1 MAKFKV
7 FEDTTLQF
15 NKEILSN
22 PGISGTNR
30 SPGDQLLLDR
40 PLLDKNG
47 NQVATVQL
55 RGTYIRIFP
64 DNDPLMS
71 FQASNFFK
79 KGVINTQGTLRFSLF
94 ARTRQTF
101 AIVGGTGKFKKAHG
115 TVTVREVGQNLL
127 ELTYRVS

>member
-1 MAKFKV
+1 MARFKV

-15 NKEILSN
+15 NKEILAN

-64 DNDPLMS
+64 DNDP
-71 FQASNFFK
+71 
-79 KGVINTQGTLRFSLF
+79 
-94 ARTRQTF
+94 
-101 AIVGGTGKFKKAHG
+101 
-115 TVTVREVGQNLL
+115 
-127 ELTYRVS
+127 